1 MNERSPFVAAGS
13 VLGAL
18 ACIAVLAYLAACG
31 GGGSD
36 PASAAQPQFG
46 QMTLRITD
54 SPVTSAERVVV
65 EFTGLEIKPRRAA
78 EPEVFNFDTPRRIDL
93 LALDGGGSEILL
105 DDETLPAGEY
115 EWIRLKVNAGRNA
128 SDSFVELKDGSRHAL
143 YIPSGNQT
151 GLKLIRGFTIGVGGT
166 HDFTIDFDLR
176 KSVIRPPGQDGDFLL
191 KPVLRLVNNLE
202 VGTINGTVAQALIV
216 DGCEPAIYLYS
227 GASVVPDDIGSATPP
242 LASTA
247 VRLDTASGIY
257 RFRMGFV
264 PAGAHTL
271 AFTCAADD
279 DDAELDDAINFAP
292 PVNVTVSAGQTTT
305 VDLPAP

>member
-1 MNERSPFVAAGS
+1 MQRSPFAAAGS
-13 VLGAL
+13 VLVAIASIVLLAL
-18 ACIAVLAYLAACG
+18 CVSCG
-31 GGGSD
+31 GGGSE
-36 PASAAQPQFG
+36 PASPGTPPRFG
-46 QMTLRITD
+46 QFTLRVTD

-65 EFTGLEIKPRRAA
+65 EFTGLEIRPRGGG
-78 EPEVFNFDTPRRIDL
+78 EPEVFDFDTPRQIDL

-128 SDSFVELKDGSRHAL
+128 SDSFVELEDGSRHAL

-151 GLKLIRGFTIGVGGT
+151 GLKLIRGFTIGVGST

-176 KSVIRPPGQDGDFLL
+176 KSVIRPPGQDGDFML

-202 VGTINGTVAQALIV
+202 VGVIAGTVAQALVV
-216 DGCEPAIYLYS
+216 DGCEPAVYLYS
-227 GASVVPDDIGSATPP
+227 GANVVPDDIGSATPP

-247 VRLDTASGIY
+247 VRLDTATGNY
-257 RFRMGFV
+257 RYRMAFV

-292 PVNVTVSAGQTTT
+292 PINVTVSAGQTTT
-305 VDLPAP
+305 VDFPAP